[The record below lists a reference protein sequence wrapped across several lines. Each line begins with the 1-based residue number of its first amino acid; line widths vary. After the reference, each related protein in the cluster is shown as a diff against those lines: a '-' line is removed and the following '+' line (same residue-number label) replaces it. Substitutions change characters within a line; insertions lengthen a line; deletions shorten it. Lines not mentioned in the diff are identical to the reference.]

1 MSGLAG
7 ILEQL
12 ISGDRTLPSF
22 KDFGR
27 SGQERLG
34 AGTKLTDETLFGLRG
49 DLKLFD
55 DRLRNPLGDET
66 KSIFSRARGQ
76 ATDATVRRQR
86 GFGAAL
92 AERARQS
99 GGTLS
104 PAAIAELEQQ
114 TQRDLSET
122 EFQNMLAIDSEQAAL
137 TLSET
142 NRLFD
147 RRADIRRTMLG
158 IGEADKDRG
167 LQQWLASLNLRHGRN
182 AAIASTIAA
191 TTGGIKTGA
200 GTPPPSGNPGG

>member
-1 MSGLAG
+1 MGGIAG
-7 ILEQL
+7 FLEGL
-12 ISGDRTLPSF
+12 ISGDAPL
-22 KDFGR
+22 KDFKRFGQYGQDTIAAGR
-27 SGQERLG
+27 
-34 AGTKLTDETLFGLRG
+34 KLTDEGLFGLRG

-66 KSIFSRARGQ
+66 KSIFNRARGQ
-76 ATDATVRRQR
+76 VSDDSVRRQR
-86 GFGAAL
+86 GFTASL

-122 EFQNMLAIDSEQAAL
+122 EFQSQFAIDSQQAAL
-137 TLSET
+137 TLTET
-142 NRLFD
+142 NKLFD

-167 LQQWLASLNLRHGRN
+167 LQQWLASLNLRHNRN
-182 AAIASTIAA
+182 AAIAATIAS
-191 TTGGIKTGA
+191 TTGGIGSSGPQPSGA
-200 GTPPPSGNPGG
+200 GNPGG